1 MRFIVDQPVSRKIA
15 RILRDAGHDA
25 VHVTELGLA
34 TAADEGILDHA
45 SRDDRI
51 IITQDADFGTLLAFS
66 NRQYPSVILFRM
78 TNGDPLVQ
86 GEILMSILDTVRP
99 SLDAGAIVVIGDRM
113 VRLRRLPIRK
123 PRK

>member
-25 VHVTELGLA
+25 VHAAELGLA